1 MDHQSR
7 PNAVAMV
14 TGAGKRRVGNF
25 IARML
30 AERGYKLAVHYR
42 SSRQDAESLKD
53 ELMVQGKEVEIF
65 QADMADVNSIDR
77 MFDQVLERFGRLDVL
92 VTAAA
97 IWEPTRLESVTPESV
112 QNHFLV
118 NAMGTFWCC
127 RRAGLVMVHQPEGGV
142 IITIG
147 DWAVERPYLHYSAY
161 FISKGCIP
169 TMTRVLAIE
178 LSHRNPNIRV
188 NAIMP
193 GPVMMPSNLPE
204 EEKVEAIRSTLLQKE
219 GKPEHIVSAVE
230 FLIDNDYV
238 TGICLPVDGGR
249 TIGG

>member
-1 MDHQSR
+1 MTHQSFR
-7 PNAVAMV
+7 PVALV
-14 TGAGKRRVGNF
+14 TGSGKRRVGSF
-25 IARML
+25 IVQML
-30 AERGYKLAVHYR
+30 AKRGYTVAIHYR
-42 SSRQDAESLKD
+42 SARQDAELLKS
-53 ELMVQGKEVEIF
+53 ELAAQGKEVEIF
-65 QADMADVNSIDR
+65 QADMADVSSIDR
-77 MFDQVLERFGRLDVL
+77 MFDQVLGRFGRLDVL

-97 IWEPTRLESVTPESV
+97 IWEPTRLESMTPESV
-112 QNHFLV
+112 QQHFLV

-127 RRAGLVMVHQPEGGV
+127 RRAGLAMVQQPEGGV

-147 DWAVERPYLHYSAY
+147 DWAIERPYLHYAAY
-161 FISKGCIP
+161 FLSKGCIP

-193 GPVMMPSNLPE
+193 GPVMMPSHLPE
-204 EEKVEAIRSTLLQKE
+204 DEKVEAIRSTLLQKE
-219 GKPEHIVSAVE
+219 GKPDHIVSAVE

-238 TGICLPVDGGR
+238 TGVCLPVDGGR

>member
-1 MDHQSR
+1 MACTQHRD
-7 PNAVAMV
+7 AVALV
-14 TGAGKRRVGNF
+14 TGAGKRRVGSF
-25 IARML
+25 IVRRL
-30 AERGYKLAVHYR
+30 ADRGYKVAIHYR
-42 SSRQDAESLKD
+42 SSQQEAEALKH
-53 ELMVQGKEVEIF
+53 ELVSQGKQAEIF
-65 QADMADVNSIDR
+65 QADMADTASIDQ
-77 MFDQVLERFGRLDVL
+77 MFERVLGHFGRLDVL

-97 IWEPTRLESVTPESV
+97 IWEPTRFETLTPESV
-112 QNHFLV
+112 MEHFRV
-118 NAMGTFWCC
+118 NALGAFWCC
-127 RRAGLVMVHQPEGGV
+127 RRAGLAMVGQPEGGV

-147 DWAVERPYLHYSAY
+147 DWAIERPYLNYASY
-161 FISKGCIP
+161 FLSKGCIP

-193 GPVMMPSNLPE
+193 GPVMMPSHLPE

-238 TGICLPVDGGR
+238 TGVCLPVDGGR

>member
-1 MDHQSR
+1 MNHQSFG
-7 PNAVAMV
+7 PVALV
-14 TGAGKRRVGNF
+14 TGSGKRRVGSF
-25 IARML
+25 IAQML
-30 AERGYKLAVHYR
+30 AKRGYAVAIHYR
-42 SSRQDAESLKD
+42 SSRQDAELLKS
-53 ELMVQGKEVEIF
+53 ELAAQGKEVEIF
-65 QADMADVNSIDR
+65 QADMADVSSIDR
-77 MFDQVLERFGRLDVL
+77 MFDQVLGRFGRLDVL

-97 IWEPTRLESVTPESV
+97 IWEPTRLELITPESV
-112 QNHFLV
+112 QKHFLV

-127 RRAGLVMVHQPEGGV
+127 RRAGLAMVEQPEGGV

-147 DWAVERPYLHYSAY
+147 DWAVERPYLHYAAY
-161 FISKGCIP
+161 FLSKGCIP

-204 EEKVEAIRSTLLQKE
+204 NEKVEAIRSTLLQKE
-219 GKPEHIVSAVE
+219 GKPDHIVSAVE

>member
-1 MDHQSR
+1 MSHRHR
-7 PNAVAMV
+7 PDAVAMV
-14 TGAGKRRVGNF
+14 TGAGKRRVGSF

-30 AERGYKLAVHYR
+30 AERSYRVAIHYR
-42 SSRQDAESLKD
+42 SSQSDAELLKN
-53 ELMVQGKEVEIF
+53 ELLAQGREAEVF
-65 QADMADVNSIDR
+65 QADMAEVSSIDR

-97 IWEPTRLESVTPESV
+97 VWEPCRLESMTPESV
-112 QNHFLV
+112 KEHFYV
-118 NAMGTFWCC
+118 NALGSFWCC
-127 RRAGLVMVHQPEGGV
+127 RRAGLTMVNQPEGGV

-147 DWAVERPYLHYSAY
+147 DWAIERPYLNYAGY

-193 GPVMMPSNLPE
+193 GPVMMPSHLPE
-204 EEKVEAIRSTLLQKE
+204 EEKIEVIRSTLLQKE

-238 TGICLPVDGGR
+238 TGVCLPVDGGR